1 LHAGIATHLCPSEKM
16 AELES
21 ALLSE
26 KDVSGVL
33 DSFHSKELAKQPFS
47 LQSKLQQINQVFAP
61 ETVEEILQKLA
72 ADGSDWAK
80 KTSDTLHKMSPTS
93 LKITMKQ
100 LRLGKQQ
107 NLQQCL
113 QMEFRLTQ
121 RCCSGH
127 DFIEGINYGKINHSR
142 LIFFCRCSKCARRPR
157 QQSQMEAGLAVR
169 GVRRHGRLVFCPSAK
184 RTGT

>member
-1 LHAGIATHLCPSEKM
+1 VLHAGIATHICHSEKLP
-16 AELES
+16 ELEA

-33 DSFHSKELAKQPFS
+33 DSFQSKDLAKQPFS

-61 ETVEEILQKLA
+61 ETVEEILQKLS

-80 KTSDTLHKMSPTS
+80 KTTETLHKMSPTS

-100 LRLGKQQ
+100 LRLGKEL

-113 QMEFRLTQ
+113 QMEIRMTQ

-127 DFIEGINYGKINHSR
+127 DFIEGNLWLNNVQLHILKESVLQKNGPN
-142 LIFFCRCSKCARRPR
+142 IFNKLSSSLR
-157 QQSQMEAGLAVR
+157 QI
-169 GVRRHGRLVFCPSAK
+169 H
-184 RTGT
+184 

>member
-1 LHAGIATHLCPSEKM
+1 VDVLHAGIATHLCPSEKM

-127 DFIEGINYGKINHSR
+127 DFIEGKNNVKIKHSR
-142 LIFFCRCSKCARRPR
+142 LIFFFRCSKCARRPR
-157 QQSQMEAGLAVR
+157 QQSQVEAGLAVR
-169 GVRRHGRLVFCPSAK
+169 GVRCHR
-184 RTGT
+184 